1 MNLADII
8 GSIGVVI
15 LLIAFFLNLFGYLE
29 KDDVWYSL
37 LNIVGAALAGVA
49 SYLIPYWPF
58 FVLEIIWTVVSVFGF
73 IKALKN

>member
-29 KDDVWYSL
+29 KNNVWYSL
-37 LNIVGAALAGVA
+37 LNIAGAALAGVA

-58 FVLEIIWTVVSVFGF
+58 FVLEIIWTVVSIFGL

>member
-8 GSIGVVI
+8 GSIGIVI

-29 KDDVWYSL
+29 KDSVWYSL
-37 LNIVGAALAGVA
+37 LNVVGATLAGIA

-58 FVLEIIWTVVSVFGF
+58 FVLEIIWTIVSIFGL
-73 IKALKN
+73 IKAVKN

>member
-29 KDDVWYSL
+29 KDNVWYSL
-37 LNIVGAALAGVA
+37 LNVIGAALAGIA

-73 IKALKN
+73 IKTLKN

>member
-29 KDDVWYSL
+29 KDSVWYSL
-37 LNIVGAALAGVA
+37 LNVVGATLAGIA

-58 FVLEIIWTVVSVFGF
+58 FVLEIIWTIVSIFGLM
-73 IKALKN
+73 KALKN

>member
-73 IKALKN
+73 IKTLKN

>member
-37 LNIVGAALAGVA
+37 LNVIGAALAGIA

>member
-29 KDDVWYSL
+29 KDNSWYSL
-37 LNIVGAALAGVA
+37 LNVIGAALAGIA

-58 FVLEIIWTVVSVFGF
+58 FVLEIIWTTVSIFGLF
-73 IKALKN
+73 KAVKN